1 MFRVFLVL
9 QQVEIL
15 ILPVYNEIMNTQ
27 IPRQEG
33 LQEQSL

>member
-9 QQVEIL
+9 QQVEIM

-27 IPRQEG
+27 VARQEG